1 MPAGLLGVSGM
12 MFKGQS
18 RWRKILGPMAKQI
31 GTYRFVGKMGANVGF
46 TNANAKKAGSAFV
59 REKAASVSNP
69 KTYAQARQRAKVR
82 PVSLFFNAFVEVLN
96 HAFLPAGRESKNM
109 LRFRSL
115 AMKLDGVPNVY
126 RDENVLP
133 FNLPYQVSEGTLGV
147 DSLARSA
154 QSADDNGALLFPNL
168 LLPSTFP
175 DDAASV
181 AEMTIADFSQAVIAA
196 NPQLVSGEEL
206 TFLGIFGSLAEE
218 GEQLAAHCSIVL
230 NTGDTLTTVR
240 DCIGRYFTIF
250 GDGVGGEDYGRLGI
264 TSQLGAYRLCA
275 GALIISSRTA
285 TSWRYTN
292 SYLGMTAY
300 GASFAVDEEAI
311 IRSYMANTVDVTS
324 SRILQQADNSQQQ
337 GVVPVSG
344 SNVAYTVTTPPA
356 GATYNY
362 DTAAVVAMAD
372 GTRRV
377 VVDASGG
384 LVHYAD
390 GQFVAIT
397 QTVGSVA
404 TPLAKSA
411 SSWDGVQSISV
422 SEVAGV
428 PFEAEGGG
436 ITMSTSFAQPTSVA
450 ALSSDGNTLTFS
462 EPVTFDFLAE
472 NLKVR
477 GVEGLTVVR
486 DNSYL
491 VLYQGGDSF
500 RFASEFV
507 GSSDSVAIKTDAP
520 SGPEGFSFYI

>member
-18 RWRKILGPMAKQI
+18 RWHKILSPMAKQI

-115 AMKLDGVPNVY
+115 AMKLGVPNVM
-126 RDENVLP
+126 RDENLIP

-154 QSADDNGALLFPNL
+154 QSSADNGALLFPNL
-168 LLPSTFP
+168 LVPSTFP
-175 DDAASV
+175 GDAADV
-181 AEMTIADFSQAVIAA
+181 AEMSIAAFSQAIIAA

-206 TFLGIFGSLAEE
+206 TFLGVFGSLTNES
-218 GEQLAAHCSIVL
+218 EQLAAHCSIVL

-285 TSWRYTN
+285 ASWRYTN

-300 GASFAVDEEAI
+300 GESFAVDEVAV
-311 IRSYMANTVDVTS
+311 IRSYMAGTVDVTS
-324 SRILQQADNSQQQ
+324 SRILQQADNSQQE

-344 SNVAYTVTTPPA
+344 SNVAYTVTTQPA
-356 GATYNY
+356 GATYNHS
-362 DTAAVVAMAD
+362 TAAVVAMAD
-372 GTRRV
+372 GSRRV
-377 VVDASGG
+377 VVDESGALVFYANG
-384 LVHYAD
+384 LFDTVK
-390 GQFVAIT
+390 
-397 QTVGSVA
+397 QTVGGVA

-411 SSWDGVQSISV
+411 TSWDGVQSISV

-428 PFEAEGGG
+428 PF
-436 ITMSTSFAQPTSVA
+436 
-450 ALSSDGNTLTFS
+450 
-462 EPVTFDFLAE
+462 
-472 NLKVR
+472 
-477 GVEGLTVVR
+477 
-486 DNSYL
+486 
-491 VLYQGGDSF
+491 
-500 RFASEFV
+500 
-507 GSSDSVAIKTDAP
+507 
-520 SGPEGFSFYI
+520 